1 MTIEEIIFQERGS
14 DPRSFTERS
23 LGKPL
28 PNTDMNVKLRGEN
41 LPKSIVK
48 AGKVLLGARDARD
61 DAVQKREECDT
72 ALKNARI
79 TTHHAETMALAAGE
93 GVPEDGDDLLDELER
108 RAIKWERRAKAAIE
122 AVPIT
127 YGAFLSTVLAER
139 AAWTPTLKVEADKAL
154 MRIAT
159 LTRQVET
166 AAAELEASLGVLGM
180 YAKIDSDE
188 AEGHTPKAAIARGP
202 HSAAI
207 EIALANLHEVTGRAS
222 AYLREV

>member
-1 MTIEEIIFQERGS
+1 
-14 DPRSFTERS
+14 
-23 LGKPL
+23 
-28 PNTDMNVKLRGEN
+28 MNVKLRGEN

-61 DAVQKREECDT
+61 DAVQKREECNT
-72 ALKNARI
+72 ELKNVRV

-93 GVPEDGDDLLDELER
+93 GVPEDGDDLLDELEH
-108 RAIKWERRAKAAIE
+108 RAIKWDRRAKAAIE
-122 AVPIT
+122 AVPIA

-139 AAWTPTLKVEADKAL
+139 AVWTPTLKVEADKAL

-166 AAAELEASLGVLGM
+166 VAAELEASLGVLSM

-207 EIALANLHEVTGRAS
+207 DIALANLHEVTGRAS
-222 AYLREV
+222 AHLREV

>member
-14 DPRSFTERS
+14 DPRSLTERS

-61 DAVQKREECDT
+61 DAVQKREECNT
-72 ALKNARI
+72 ELKNARV

-108 RAIKWERRAKAAIE
+108 LAKKWERRTSAAIE
-122 AVPIT
+122 AVPLA
-127 YGAFLSTVLAER
+127 YGAFLSAVLAER
-139 AAWTPTLKVEADKAL
+139 AAWTPTLRGAADRAL

-166 AAAELEASLGVLGM
+166 VAAELEASLGVLGM
-180 YAKIDSDE
+180 YASIDSSE

-207 EIALANLHEVTGRAS
+207 DIALANLHEATGRAS